1 MIYECF
7 VQDTP
12 QHHDHLVEEL
22 WESQQEGCPGID
34 YTLLRNNLR
43 DISSTTVTKTF
54 VTTLGHNG
62 WYGDLF
68 SGHTFACSILD

>member
-1 MIYECF
+1 MMYECF

-22 WESQQEGCPGID
+22 WESYQEGCPGID

-43 DISSTTVTKTF
+43 DISSTTVSKQDICNYSTRPQWL
-54 VTTLGHNG
+54 V
-62 WYGDLF
+62 W
-68 SGHTFACSILD
+68 